1 MFYLHYLFMLVS
13 ISVSLLYIWDM
24 SPTPITVSPE
34 IIEYSMD
41 TKIRVRE
48 GQTVEL
54 VCNATGVPLPV
65 VTWYRQD
72 NILKDYNEDY
82 GGKHSIHSR
91 LLLKY
96 NFTWTSKETEYGF
109 DKAWNSFFNNL
120 KLHWYDLN

>member
-1 MFYLHYLFMLVS
+1 
-13 ISVSLLYIWDM
+13 M

-96 NFTWTSKETEYGF
+96 NFT
-109 DKAWNSFFNNL
+109 
-120 KLHWYDLN
+120 